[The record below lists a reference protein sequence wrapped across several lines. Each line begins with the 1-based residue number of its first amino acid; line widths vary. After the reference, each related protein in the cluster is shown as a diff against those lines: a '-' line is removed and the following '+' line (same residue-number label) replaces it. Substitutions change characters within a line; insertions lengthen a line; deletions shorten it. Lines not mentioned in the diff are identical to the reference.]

1 MKPNIEWLLAG
12 SGRTR
17 GLPMNDRIVA
27 ADDQWRATI
36 ERVQIG
42 VDLRAFLTDVEARRE
57 VTLEPRSDRDDA
69 WIASQLTVHGR
80 ADLTF
85 PDGAQA
91 QATAQHAFFFRAPEG
106 RARYALAA
114 GTRFR
119 SLGYSIGTER
129 LARLLDGQVPKTM
142 EPLLESGATTTAV
155 VGMSTDQVMRGV
167 ASSFFRRRLNGPL
180 QNLLI
185 EGGVMQLLALQVAK
199 VSRTARTEAFR
210 PLSLREHKVIE
221 DAREWLLA
229 DMRQPPTLGE
239 LAARSGMTERR
250 LNAGFRLVFQMTA
263 FDLLRDER
271 LSHARH
277 ALLQHGVSVKE
288 IASLVGYNHVTN
300 FISAFRAR
308 YGVTPRHYL
317 RQHRVPA
324 ARRSPALRLSRS
336 STGPDD
342 SRE

>member
-27 ADDQWRATI
+27 DDDQWRATI

-114 GTRFR
+114 GARFR

-129 LARLLDGQVPKTM
+129 LTRLLDGQVPKAM
-142 EPLLESGATTTAV
+142 QPLLESGATTAV

-167 ASSFFRRRLNGPL
+167 ASGLFRRRLNGPL
-180 QNLLI
+180 QSILI
-185 EGGVMQLLALQVAK
+185 EGAIMQLLALQVAK
-199 VSRTARTEAFR
+199 VSRSTRTEAFR
-210 PLSLREHKVIE
+210 PLSIRERKVIE

-229 DMRQPPTLGE
+229 DMRRPPTLGE

-277 ALLQHGVSVKE
+277 ALLQHGASVAE

-324 ARRSPALRLSRS
+324 VRREPVRRLSRS
-336 STGPDD
+336 PEAPDD
-342 SRE
+342 TRE